1 MVNSGRIEPSPGALA
16 LLALGLL
23 ACGSPTAATDDTSEG
38 GSSRGDDAQTD
49 DADTV
54 PPADSSG
61 AGSSGEPGGTSGVAS
76 TSSSDDD
83 DVVEEGPIV
92 FDVDS
97 TSDLPPIQDG
107 CNAVDFLFVIDNSGS
122 MFDNQVNL
130 ISNFPTFSEGIQAT
144 LVDVTSYQV
153 GVVASD
159 AYQLNDPPCG
169 QLGDLV
175 ISTQGGFDSSNMVCG
190 PYADG
195 HNYMTEEDDLVTSFA
210 CAAQLGSGGSGG
222 EKPMEAMMQTLSD
235 FHDGEDE
242 CNEGFI
248 RDEALLVVVIISDEA
263 DGPGDP
269 DGIGQISVGDP
280 EVWYQAVVD
289 AKDGIEQ
296 NAVVMSLIHYN
307 AGEDEDPSSCPPA
320 TPVDNGENIKVFTQM
335 FEQNGFVG
343 GICVPDY
350 GPLFEEATSII
361 EVACDNFIPPN

>member
-1 MVNSGRIEPSPGALA
+1 MVKYGRIESSALT
-16 LLALGLL
+16 LLTVGTL
-23 ACGSPTAATDDTSEG
+23 ACGSSTSATDETSEG
-38 GSSRGDDAQTD
+38 GSSRGDDAQSD
-49 DADTV
+49 DADTM
-54 PPADSSG
+54 PQADSSG
-61 AGSSGEPGGTSGVAS
+61 AGSSGAPGGGSSDGGS
-76 TSSSDDD
+76 TSSSGDDGL
-83 DVVEEGPIV
+83 VEEGPVV
-92 FDVDS
+92 FDVNSMGDA
-97 TSDLPPIQDG
+97 PPIQDG
-107 CNAVDFLFVIDNSGS
+107 CNAVDFLFVIDDSGS

-130 ISNFPTFSEGIQAT
+130 IANFPTFSDGIQAT

-153 GVVASD
+153 GVVATD
-159 AYQLNDPPCG
+159 AYQFNDPPCG

-195 HNYMTEEDDLVTSFA
+195 HNYMTEEDDLATSFA
-210 CAAQLGSGGSGG
+210 CAAQLGSNGSGG

-235 FHDGEDE
+235 FHDGDGE

-269 DGIGQISVGDP
+269 DGLGQISVGDP
-280 EVWYQAVVD
+280 EIWYQAVVD

-307 AGEDEDPSSCPPA
+307 AGEDEDPSPCPPP

-335 FEQNGFVG
+335 FEHNGFVG
-343 GICVPDY
+343 GICLPDY

-361 EVACDNFIPPN
+361 EIACDNFIPPN